1 MGAEEGVSRQRAA
14 PMAGDARGC
23 FRRRHCTGRQCAGR
37 LLQCRMRIAFYAP
50 LKAPTHPTASGD
62 RRVARL
68 LMDALRLAGHSVEL
82 VSELR
87 SFDGAGDPARQQA
100 LRQAGHDAAQ
110 ALIERWRDGGERET
124 RPDVWFT
131 YHLYYKAPDWLGP
144 AVCAALGLPYVIAE
158 ASHASKRLS
167 GPWAMGEAAV
177 LDALQ
182 QADLLLCPTAHDV
195 DGLRLAAPGSA
206 RIERLPPFLDPA
218 PYRRAARK
226 RGLVRARLRAAR
238 ALPDDQP
245 WMVVAAMMRPGDKL
259 ASYGVLAQT
268 LALLRDLPWQLL
280 VAGDGTARA
289 QVEALLTDAAPGRV
303 HFLGACDARGMAAA
317 YAAADL
323 CIWPAVNEA
332 YGMAMLEAQAA
343 GTAVV
348 SCATRGVPDVVL
360 HGVTG
365 LLAESTAAP
374 PLALCARKL
383 LTDAALC
390 AAMARAA
397 ARFVDEQRS
406 LAQAAARLRLLLG
419 PWERTGAGAV
429 HDAAPAT
436 AAMRVRG

>member
-1 MGAEEGVSRQRAA
+1 
-14 PMAGDARGC
+14 
-23 FRRRHCTGRQCAGR
+23 
-37 LLQCRMRIAFYAP
+37 MRIAFYAP

-87 SFDGAGDPARQQA
+87 SFDGSADPARQQE
-100 LRQAGHDAAQ
+100 LRQAGRDAAQ
-110 ALIERWRDGGERET
+110 ALIDRWRDGDADA
-124 RPDVWFT
+124 RPDLWFT

-144 AVCAALGLPYVIAE
+144 AVCAALDLPYVVAE
-158 ASHASKRLS
+158 ASHASKRLT

-177 LDALQ
+177 LEALQ
-182 QADLLLCPTAHDV
+182 QADLLLCPTADDV
-195 DGLRLAAPGSA
+195 AGLRRAAPASA

-226 RGLVRARLRAAR
+226 RSLVRARLRAACT
-238 ALPDDQP
+238 LPDDQP

-268 LALLRDLPWQLL
+268 LALLSDLPWQVL

-289 QVEALLTDAAPGRV
+289 EVEALLSDAAPGRV
-303 HFLGACDARGMAAA
+303 HFLGACDARVMAAV

-365 LLAESTAAP
+365 WLAETTAAP
-374 PLALCARKL
+374 PLAACARTM
-383 LTDAALC
+383 LTDAPTC
-390 AAMARAA
+390 AAMGRAA
-397 ARFVDEQRS
+397 AQFVDEQRS
-406 LAQAAARLRLLLG
+406 LAKAAARLRVLLG
-419 PWERTGAGAV
+419 PWDRADTGSGHRGATGDIDAGAGV
-429 HDAAPAT
+429 THP
-436 AAMRVRG
+436 